1 MDIIKLIAIRASILG
16 IFALFCVL
24 LFLIVSII
32 VGIHIRNKIKRA
44 PIHIPAPKFQ
54 NKELGELDS
63 NKPMCYIYHQYL
75 TEYNPSL
82 CLRTHMEYDIKVF
95 INELSETHNICLIHP
110 YIVDKDSCYDLAHLI
125 RFIQCNHL
133 PIKRVLSKFEKDN
146 IVKVYGP
153 KDLVYFEEVKNV

>member
-63 NKPMCYIYHQYL
+63 NKPMCYIYHNII
-75 TEYNPSL
+75 TETNPTL
-82 CLRTHMEYDIKVF
+82 CLRNHINFDVKIF
-95 INELSETHNICLIHP
+95 IDELNKTYNVCMVHP
-110 YIVDKDSCYDLAHLI
+110 HINDKDKPYDLAHII
-125 RFIQCNHL
+125 RFIKCNHL
-133 PIKRVLSKFEKDN
+133 PIKRILSKFEIGNVAK
-146 IVKVYGP
+146 IVGP